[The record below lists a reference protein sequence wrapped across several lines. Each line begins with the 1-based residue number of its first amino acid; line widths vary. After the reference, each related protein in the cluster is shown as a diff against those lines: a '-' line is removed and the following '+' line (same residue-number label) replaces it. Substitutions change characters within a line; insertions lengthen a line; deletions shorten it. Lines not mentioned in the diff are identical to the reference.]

1 VAHAHFLG
9 ICGYA
14 VSGLALVA
22 KEMGY
27 TVTGSD
33 EDAYPPTTDTLTA
46 AGIPWRNAHEAENL
60 KRWGTPDV
68 VIQGNQ
74 VRADNVEA
82 QAARRMGLRVTSE
95 PEFYYELTQE
105 RLRIAVCGT
114 HGKTTTA
121 SLIAWILEDAGRK
134 PGYRLGI
141 TAKNFDRSAA
151 MGTGP
156 EFVFE
161 GDEYT
166 TSAEDP
172 RPKFYHFHPEIAVLT
187 NVELDHPDVYPDL
200 PSYRAAFELLPRH
213 LPASGL
219 LVACA
224 DDTLAMEIAGQAV
237 CPVQTYGIASS
248 VADWRAEGIEFDAES
263 TRFQVVRAGSPWLAA
278 HTELAGRHN
287 VLNTLAAV
295 AVAAHLGLAPEQIG
309 QGVRTFH
316 GASRR
321 FELVGE
327 AAGVAVID
335 DYAHHPSEVR
345 ATIAAARARYP
356 QARVIAIYVPHTYSR
371 THALLDAYGDAFA
384 GAELALIG
392 PIEPARERHLAH
404 TVSAGE
410 VAARAQT
417 HTRAEVVDS
426 AKAAAARAAATAR
439 PGDVVL
445 CMSVRGFDRVALKV
459 VAALRERG

>member
-1 VAHAHFLG
+1 MAHAHFLG

-46 AGIPWRNAHEAENL
+46 AGIPWRNAHDAENL
-60 KRWGTPDV
+60 QRWGIPDV

-82 QAARRMGLRVTSE
+82 QATRRMGLRVISE

-200 PSYRAAFELLPRH
+200 ARYKAAFELLPRH
-213 LPASGL
+213 LPNSGL

-224 DDTLAMEIAGQAV
+224 DDPLAMEIARQAA
-237 CPVQTYGIASS
+237 CPVQSYGIEFPT
-248 VADWRAEGIEFDAES
+248 ADWRADGIEFDAEG
-263 TRFQVVRAGSPWLAA
+263 TRFHVLHAGRVWLAA
-278 HTELAGRHN
+278 HTELAGKHN
-287 VLNTLAAV
+287 ILNTLAAA
-295 AVAAHLGLAPEQIG
+295 AVACYLGLAPEQVG
-309 QGVRTFH
+309 QGLKTFH

-321 FELVGE
+321 FELVGQ

-335 DYAHHPSEVR
+335 DYAHHPSEVQ

-356 QARVIAIYVPHTYSR
+356 KARVIAIYVPHTYSR
-371 THALLDAYGDAFA
+371 THALLDAYTDAFA
-384 GAELALIG
+384 GVDLALIG

-404 TVSAGE
+404 TVSAAD
-410 VAARAQT
+410 VAARARS
-417 HTRAEVVDS
+417 HTQAEVVDS
-426 AKAAAARAAATAR
+426 AHVAAARAAAMAR

-445 CMSVRGFDRVALKV
+445 CMSVRGFDEVAPKV
-459 VAALRERG
+459 VAALRDRG